1 MAGPGRGRGKE
12 AAGAPDGPDRDPDW
26 VDRIRRSMLKWF
38 EGHGREGLP
47 WRRDRDPYRVLVAEV
62 MLVQTTVAAVGPYFE
77 RFVARFPTAEA
88 LATADESEVLKA
100 WEGLGY
106 YRRARQLQAAARALV
121 ADHGGRISDDP
132 EVIRRLPG
140 VGPYIAGA
148 VLSIAFD
155 RPEPILE
162 ANSQRVLARWIA
174 WPNDVRASASQSR
187 LWEAAARLVPVEGA
201 GRFNQ
206 ALMDLGATVCT
217 VKAPLCLAC
226 PVAADCRARREG
238 LQDDLPVRASR
249 EAPLEVAEAC
259 VLAIDDLGRFLVVRR
274 TIGRLWERL
283 HEFPTVHR
291 SGVDPAGRG
300 TGAVDLAEGIEAL
313 TGVALRVGRP
323 LQTIRYGVTK
333 HRVTLA
339 AHVARPVGGS
349 PRPGTGLEAVEW
361 LTLDQ
366 IDGRSRTAATRRL
379 AAWAAAN
386 RDQIDSEF

>member
-1 MAGPGRGRGKE
+1 MAGLRRGGGGE
-12 AAGAPDGPDRDPDW
+12 SGAPDGLDRDPAW
-26 VDRIRRSMLKWF
+26 VDRVRRAMLGWF
-38 EGHGREGLP
+38 EGYGRGGLP

-62 MLVQTTVAAVGPYFE
+62 MLVQTTVAAAGPYFE

-88 LATADESEVLKA
+88 LAVADESVVLKA

-121 ADHGGRISDDP
+121 ADHGGRVPDDP
-132 EVIRRLPG
+132 EAIRRLPG

-148 VLSIAFD
+148 VLSIAFG

-162 ANSQRVLARWIA
+162 ANSQRVLARWLA
-174 WPNDVRASASQSR
+174 WPGDVRASASQSR
-187 LWEAAARLVPVEGA
+187 LWEAATRLVPPEGA

-226 PVAADCRARREG
+226 PVAGDCQARREG
-238 LQDDLPVRASR
+238 LQDDLPVRAAR
-249 EAPLEVAEAC
+249 ESPLEVAEDC
-259 VLAIDDLGRFLVVRR
+259 VLAADDRGRFLVVRR
-274 TIGRLWERL
+274 AAGRLWERF

-300 TGAVDLAEGIEAL
+300 MGTADLAEGVEAL
-313 TGVALRVGRP
+313 TGVALRVGP
-323 LQTIRYGVTK
+323 AVQTIRYGVTK
-333 HRVTLA
+333 HRVTLT
-339 AHVARPVGGS
+339 AHAGRPVGGS
-349 PRPGTGLEAVEW
+349 PRPSPGLEAVEW

-366 IDGRSRTAATRRL
+366 LDGRSRTVATRRL
-379 AAWAAAN
+379 SAWAAAN
-386 RDQIDSEF
+386 REQIDPEP